1 MQHRSIKASSKREK
15 NDMGIYNNYRE
26 FNYAI
31 CIKLPVD
38 DADRDYPQRPVLIWE
53 FYFDFVKKPLQ
64 CLQSDS

>member
-1 MQHRSIKASSKREK
+1 
-15 NDMGIYNNYRE
+15 MGIYNNYRE